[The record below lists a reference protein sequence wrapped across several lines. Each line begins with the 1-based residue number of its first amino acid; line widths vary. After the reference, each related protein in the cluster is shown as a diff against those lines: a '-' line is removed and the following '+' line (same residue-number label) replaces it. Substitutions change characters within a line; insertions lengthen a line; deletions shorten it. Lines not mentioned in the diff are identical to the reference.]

1 MFIVLNNTM
10 YITMGITMF
19 LSPLSQ
25 IIADSQLI
33 EQMNMIT
40 TMSDSD
46 LHKITGLT
54 MSLNWL

>member
-54 MSLNWL
+54 MSLHWL